1 MYNQFLPLVLFGIAT
16 AFTPG
21 PNNIMSSYSGF
32 NFGFKKT
39 IPLMLGVTFGWTTML
54 TLMSSGLIIIFQKYI
69 FLQNAIK
76 ILGTIF
82 LIYLAYKIAFS
93 SVNSSD
99 NIKKPVTFFD
109 TFLFQFINPK
119 GVMVAMIAVSTFID
133 VQNNYLRDALIVII
147 TYFFMAVFSVSSWC
161 LLGKYLR
168 NFATSETFIKKFNY
182 TMSFLLIVCVILFYV

>member
-1 MYNQFLPLVLFGIAT
+1 MYDQLLPLILFGIAT

-39 IPLMLGVTFGWTTML
+39 IPLMLGVIFGWTAML
-54 TLMSSGLIIIFQKYI
+54 TVMASGLIVVFQKYV
-69 FLQNAIK
+69 FLQNIIK
-76 ILGTIF
+76 ILGSIF

-93 SVNSSD
+93 STTHSE
-99 NIKKPVTFFD
+99 NIKKPVNFFD

-119 GVMVAMIAVSTFID
+119 GVIVAMITVSTFID
-133 VQNNYLRDALIVII
+133 VQNNYLRDALIVL
-147 TYFFMAVFSVSSWC
+147 TVYFFMAVFSVSSWC

-168 NFATSETFIKKFNY
+168 NFATNENFIKKFNY
-182 TMSFLLIVCVILFYV
+182 TMSFLLIVCVIMFYV